1 MSASGRGPDCCLQGA
16 GCRTAPVQVRMT
28 RRPPHVCDVRADR
41 LRVCGGCYIRLGRG
55 KEPGL
60 MAAVRGHAQLATP
73 FVSRKRPRQEDAGD
87 ADADAGAG
95 SEGEI
100 GKDADTFV
108 GFVHG
113 VTRVYGEGPCPATS
127 GWRQD
132 AHCRRPRE
140 SKAARRKG
148 RRQQP
153 DIFAGERYA
162 AKPKQR
168 RGGDGGAG
176 VVAALVSQISGAP
189 TRTAK
194 RVPVECAG
202 RKKGEAKIRGPPS
215 ERAVRVYRRWL

>member
-1 MSASGRGPDCCLQGA
+1 MRDWRRRSSAVRDQDRLAPETLTQAPNTKTNLGR
-16 GCRTAPVQVRMT
+16 
-28 RRPPHVCDVRADR
+28 RRPHS
-41 LRVCGGCYIRLGRG
+41 G
-55 KEPGL
+55 
-60 MAAVRGHAQLATP
+60 
-73 FVSRKRPRQEDAGD
+73 
-87 ADADAGAG
+87 
-95 SEGEI
+95 
-100 GKDADTFV
+100 
-108 GFVHG
+108 G